1 VIGRQFVETGW
12 PRLTEAAPGFW
23 SKISW
28 AQNPAH
34 VPFPVLMQLSDSEF
48 RSALE
53 PYTALQEAGA
63 AVDMY
68 VFPDESHVKWQPA
81 HRMAIYERNLDW
93 FAFWLKDERPDAP
106 RRAKEVARW
115 AEMKTRWTSKWN
127 DESIKPH
134 NSSTPPP

>member
-1 VIGRQFVETGW
+1 VIGRQFVEAGW

-53 PYTALQEAGA
+53 PYTALKEAGV

-68 VFPDESHVKWQPA
+68 VFPGEPHVKWQPA

-93 FAFWLKDERPDAP
+93 FAFWLRDEGPDAP
-106 RRAKEVARW
+106 RREKEAARW
-115 AEMKTRWTSKWN
+115 AEMKTRSTSKWN
-127 DESIKPH
+127 AESIEPH
-134 NSSTPPP
+134 NSSMPPP